1 VEPGR
6 IILINGASSSG
17 KSTLARALQAQLDEP
32 FWHLSIDHLRD
43 SGVLPL
49 DRVRTGDFAW
59 EAMRPAFFQGFH
71 NALPAIA
78 TAGNNLIVEHIVETR
93 AWLTNLLNLLA
104 SFDVFFVGIHCP
116 LVELERRELAR
127 GNRRIGE
134 ARSDFETIHRFVSYD
149 LELDSQLP
157 AESNAAALIASWK
170 RRKRPSAFEQMATAV

>member
-1 VEPGR
+1 
-6 IILINGASSSG
+6 
-17 KSTLARALQAQLDEP
+17 
-32 FWHLSIDHLRD
+32 
-43 SGVLPL
+43 
-49 DRVRTGDFAW
+49 
-59 EAMRPAFFQGFH
+59 
-71 NALPAIA
+71 
-78 TAGNNLIVEHIVETR
+78 
-93 AWLTNLLNLLA
+93 LNLLA

-127 GNRRIGE
+127 GNRRLGE